1 MCDLWGVHRGHDFR
15 PAYRKLGMIRQQL
28 PGVPIMALT
37 ATAAPQV
44 TSIICTDVSQ
54 DCPLCILESTFDS
67 EQAFPRTTSNSKQV
81 SWQEGCNDDGCLV
94 RMAAHWVLFLNTFC
108 LHFI

>member
-1 MCDLWGVHRGHDFR
+1 
-15 PAYRKLGMIRQQL
+15 MIRQQL

-44 TSIICTDVSQ
+44 TSIIRTDISQ
-54 DCPLCILESTFDS
+54 HHSFCMSEFSFGS
-67 EQAFPRTTSNSKQV
+67 EQANSRTASHSKQAD
-81 SWQEGCNDDGCLV
+81 WQVGCDIDCCLV
-94 RMAAHWVLFLNTFC
+94 KLAAHWVLLLSTFF

>member
-1 MCDLWGVHRGHDFR
+1 MHLYNVRSVVCSHRGHDFR

-44 TSIICTDVSQ
+44 TSIICTDIIQ
-54 DCPLCILESTFDS
+54 HCPFCSSESEFDS
-67 EQAFPRTTSNSKQV
+67 EQDTSNTTSHSRQAD
-81 SWQEGCNDDGCLV
+81 W
-94 RMAAHWVLFLNTFC
+94 
-108 LHFI
+108 